1 MSRLEYI
8 INSKVNLILHSNRLL
23 LYILKLAMV
32 EKIQERDWGYISKVK
47 AEHDQKTIDNEKQ
60 KAKTDKKIY
69 KKELDGQ
76 AFLKEIQ
83 YEEFRK
89 MKDMEAKRIHDEL
102 RNFEQDERMRKEKEF
117 QRQLELSKMLDN
129 HKSLTK
135 NSKEQLKALSA
146 REDQR
151 YMDLIQEKLREE
163 ERIKKEKR
171 DLEYKLKEDM
181 KNMLSFQQRVKAQE
195 KEKEKELE
203 KRIIDERKLVDEK
216 REQEHQIFFQML
228 KEKQQKNTI
237 NFSEKTLV
245 QNQEKDLLI
254 DQWINKSM
262 LELQKKQGLEAR
274 EAQQKKQVMIRETQN
289 SLKEHLEL
297 KEAQRRREALEKE
310 RQFKEALN
318 SNQTYR
324 NDEMER
330 QMMEKRRK
338 VEYLQ
343 QLKSQE
349 ALTTRLSPDQLS
361 DVEKKIN
368 RAFVSDISLTP
379 KFQMQANN
387 ILGSPSHKG
396 NMLYSNEIAGT
407 YPFSTGNQNR
417 KFFNFSK

>member
-1 MSRLEYI
+1 
-8 INSKVNLILHSNRLL
+8 
-23 LYILKLAMV
+23 
-32 EKIQERDWGYISKVK
+32 
-47 AEHDQKTIDNEKQ
+47 
-60 KAKTDKKIY
+60 
-69 KKELDGQ
+69 
-76 AFLKEIQ
+76 
-83 YEEFRK
+83 
-89 MKDMEAKRIHDEL
+89 
-102 RNFEQDERMRKEKEF
+102 
-117 QRQLELSKMLDN
+117 
-129 HKSLTK
+129 
-135 NSKEQLKALSA
+135 
-146 REDQR
+146 
-151 YMDLIQEKLREE
+151 
-163 ERIKKEKR
+163 
-171 DLEYKLKEDM
+171 M